1 MELIIYSALIL
12 TMYFL
17 AGIDKIMNFNTTVK
31 GFKKMFFIKKLPNVF
46 YQLAIL
52 LVIIIEVIAPI
63 VILYSIQTNTYD
75 YEAYISSISLA
86 IFTVLATLI
95 YHFPPKGGEYYPF
108 IKNLTATGG
117 LLLLSTV
124 FQ

>member
-1 MELIIYSALIL
+1 MELIIYSTLIL

-17 AGIDKIMNFNTTVK
+17 AGIGKIMGFNNTVK
-31 GFKKMFFIKKLPNVF
+31 GFKKMFFIKKLPNIF

-52 LVIIIEVIAPI
+52 LAIIIEVLAPLI
-63 VILYSIQTNTYD
+63 ILYSIQTNTYN

-86 IFTVLATLI
+86 VFTVLATLI

-108 IKNLTATGG
+108 IKI
-117 LLLLSTV
+117 
-124 FQ
+124 